1 MKSKMED
8 ITEIHAVNEY
18 VFNSIKD
25 SLKGMGY
32 NSQHIGNKLII
43 SKGGEILLEITIS
56 IQKITI
62 TKIMLVKYDI
72 KNKRAGRTTHKKLEA
87 QLKED
92 VPKGKFFEDLKKQTY
107 TAILKDIKSL
117 LF

>member
-1 MKSKMED
+1 MKFKTED
-8 ITEIHAVNEY
+8 IAEIYAVNEH
-18 VFNSIKD
+18 VFDSIKNY
-25 SLKGMGY
+25 LKGMGY

-92 VPKGKFFEDLKKQTY
+92 VPKQTY
-107 TAILKDIKSL
+107 TAILKDIKSI